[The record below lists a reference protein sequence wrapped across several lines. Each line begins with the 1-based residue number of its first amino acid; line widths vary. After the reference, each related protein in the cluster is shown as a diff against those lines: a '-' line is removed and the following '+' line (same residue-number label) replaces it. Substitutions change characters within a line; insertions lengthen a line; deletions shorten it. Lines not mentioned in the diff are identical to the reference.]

1 MLSTW
6 ESAFARS
13 SWSCFNL
20 LLTETVMSHEFPT
33 GFCLSF
39 RCGFCKPYLVS
50 MCNTYIYIRIYT
62 VKFMKLDKGPVLK
75 SCLAKCF
82 QPIGFQANLPCPT
95 PNQGSVRRI
104 RLSKDPNN
112 KDRSPSGT
120 SNLHGSWRSF
130 GGRFLFGNFQNVETQ
145 TDFWLKLIRK
155 DVENVYTYMYRLYF
169 SSWSKTVFL
178 LQGF

>member
-1 MLSTW
+1 
-6 ESAFARS
+6 
-13 SWSCFNL
+13 
-20 LLTETVMSHEFPT
+20 
-33 GFCLSF
+33 
-39 RCGFCKPYLVS
+39 
-50 MCNTYIYIRIYT
+50 
-62 VKFMKLDKGPVLK
+62 MKLDKGPVLK

-130 GGRFLFGNFQNVETQ
+130 RGKFCLGNFQNVEKQ
-145 TDFWLKLIRK
+145 TDF
-155 DVENVYTYMYRLYF
+155 
-169 SSWSKTVFL
+169 
-178 LQGF
+178 